1 MKLARRYSLAYGPVA
16 TTMILG
22 QQSVAKT
29 TVIAGRREYKGV
41 WIRVTIGD

>member
-22 QQSVAKT
+22 QQS